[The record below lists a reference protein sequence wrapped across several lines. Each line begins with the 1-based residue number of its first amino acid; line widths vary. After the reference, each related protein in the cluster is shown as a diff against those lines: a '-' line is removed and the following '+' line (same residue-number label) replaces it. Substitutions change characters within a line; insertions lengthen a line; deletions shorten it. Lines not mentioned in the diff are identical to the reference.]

1 MENMKL
7 DLEKWNKNDIICFE
21 KYLLSQKNTDE
32 KCAWEQKI
40 VNTKLPCLALGN
52 EKLRIIVNKILEGN
66 YLSFLDYMIWNNHAE
81 TLINGG
87 IISKIKDFETLSHYL
102 EIYAEKCDNWA
113 TTDTLKFNVNNKNKY
128 KFLNLSKTYIST
140 SKTFFKRIGYRIL
153 FSLIKFDD
161 CIEEIFKMIEVNKFE
176 ADYYVNMCVAWLVCE
191 MFIKHREQTLDFI
204 MSNSLNTFTLKKAI
218 SKCCDSFRIS
228 QEDKSLLKTF
238 RNSKSSDW

>member
-1 MENMKL
+1 MEKMKL
-7 DLEKWNKNDIICFE
+7 DLEKWSMDDIKCFD

-52 EKLRIIVNKILEGN
+52 EKLRMIVNKIFEGN
-66 YLSFLDYMIWNNHAE
+66 YLSFLDYMLWNNHAE

-87 IISKIKDFETLSHYL
+87 LISKIKDFDTFSHYL
-102 EIYAEKCDNWA
+102 DIYAEKCDNWS
-113 TTDTLKFNVNNKNKY
+113 TCDTLKFNVNNRNKHE
-128 KFLNLSKTYIST
+128 FLNLSKSYIEN

-161 CIEEIFKMIEVNKFE
+161 CVAEIFKMIEKSKFE
-176 ADYYVNMCVAWLVCE
+176 TEYYVNMCVAWLVCE

-204 MSNSLNTFTLKKAI
+204 KSNCLNDFTLKKAI
-218 SKCCDSFRIS
+218 SKCCDSFRVS
-228 QEDKSLLKTF
+228 QLDKELLKSF
-238 RNSKSSDW
+238 RNSK